1 MTEIT
6 NDSTQPPP
14 PPPKLYTYNDLPL
27 SAHQQLEEQ
36 FKAHDKSTG
45 RLLTFLKSYNEINR
59 AYAQSLKRL
68 ATSNLALEE
77 QEDNG
82 NVSDMY
88 SRLRAL
94 VKNES
99 VQVLNFVESMNVDV
113 IQPVKSMKEKNGKQ
127 HDSAIT
133 EINKLLTLFE
143 KDKRSYL
150 ANARKTEKAIEARK
164 LAITRQIELE
174 KKIDQK
180 EQQLR
185 FQKLQQ
191 QKKLLKQLQ
200 NKTGENND
208 SNDDNGEISI
218 QTPTATIE
226 PTAFPRHPVRK
237 RRGTVTTAKLEQE
250 KAKNNDTS
258 NNSINKLSKQWLP
271 PWMKN
276 KHIVLSE
283 DEVNELK
290 GATEALKMELNKKKM
305 AITQTARSFF
315 MIWQAS
321 ERRRTVTVNNS
332 LKKACIVSVSRLA
345 NTTYDMNQL
354 CKKLEEIEF
363 GKPDSNSKA
372 VDDRNKEA
380 LHEKGSSTNSL
391 HQAMDTYFHDFV
403 QQFVEE

>member
-1 MTEIT
+1 
-6 NDSTQPPP
+6 
-14 PPPKLYTYNDLPL
+14 
-27 SAHQQLEEQ
+27 
-36 FKAHDKSTG
+36 
-45 RLLTFLKSYNEINR
+45 
-59 AYAQSLKRL
+59 
-68 ATSNLALEE
+68 
-77 QEDNG
+77 
-82 NVSDMY
+82 MY

-99 VQVLNFVESMNVDV
+99 VQVLNFVEAMNVDV

-290 GATEALKMELNKKKM
+290 GATEALKMELNKKKN

-332 LKKACIVSVSRLA
+332 LKRPVLSVSPP
-345 NTTYDMNQL
+345 
-354 CKKLEEIEF
+354 CKYNI
-363 GKPDSNSKA
+363 
-372 VDDRNKEA
+372 
-380 LHEKGSSTNSL
+380 
-391 HQAMDTYFHDFV
+391 
-403 QQFVEE
+403 